1 MSDSR
6 ADTLRRFIN
15 IVAANLEDQ
24 YIIPDREMCDKLVK
38 MCHTAQRL
46 DDALSKG
53 FNNSVK
59 TAQDALRYLANNPR
73 PNGGE
78 ERYNAAHLFQIADEL
93 AK

>member
-6 ADTLRRFIN
+6 ADTLRRFVN

-24 YIIPDREMCDKLVK
+24 YTVSDREMCDRLVK
-38 MCHTAQRL
+38 VCHTAQRL
-46 DDALSKG
+46 DDAYRKG
-53 FNNSVK
+53 SNNSVK
-59 TAQDALRYLANNPR
+59 TAQEALRYLANNPR

-78 ERYNAAHLFQIADEL
+78 ELYNAEHLLQIADEL